1 MLTFKCKNCGAEM
14 SVDPSGSLFCE
25 YCGTRSAFSDRELLE
40 YRDYRKRMLEYL
52 RSSRD
57 VRENK
62 DSKDDF
68 LWSMAETEHFHTVQ
82 GQEIRVRYI
91 YNSEEA
97 GIRMYLARE
106 AVLYHYSGERIGDA
120 RKAVS
125 MVRDLQYPEADVRN
139 LKGCVPDYLMQYEL
153 DDGSVLLPVRREQDV
168 FPLAMFSCLDPRD
181 VAWIISRMENVCCL
195 LEYSEMG
202 HGGIDTEN
210 FFINPFTHQGML
222 LGGWY
227 LAGRKSV
234 KDDLKAIRTTAG
246 KLLGMHPEG
255 MNEPFEKF
263 LAEEPADSAFDDFAR
278 WDQVIE
284 TGFGGRR
291 FHEMEV
297 KL

>member
-25 YCGTRSAFSDRELLE
+25 YCGTTAAFSDRELLE

-52 RSSRD
+52 RSTHD
-57 VRENK
+57 LRENK
-62 DSKDDF
+62 DSKDDY
-68 LWSMAETEHFHTVQ
+68 LWSMAETECFRTQ
-82 GQEIRVRYI
+82 TGQEIRVRYI
-91 YNSEEA
+91 YTSEDR
-97 GIRMYLARE
+97 GITMYLARE
-106 AVLYHYSGERIGDA
+106 AVLYLFSGDRREDA
-120 RKAVS
+120 AKTVQ
-125 MVRDLQYPEADVRN
+125 MVRKLQYPEADVRN
-139 LKGCVPDYLMQYEL
+139 LRGCVPDFMAQYDLE
-153 DDGSVLLPVRREQDV
+153 DGSVLLPVRRPQDV

-181 VAWIISRMENVCCL
+181 VAWIISRMENLCCL
-195 LEYSEMG
+195 LEYSDMG
-202 HGGIDTEN
+202 HGGIGTET

-222 LGGWY
+222 FGDWY
-227 LAGRKSV
+227 LAGNKPV
-234 KDDLKAIRTTAG
+234 KPDLKAIRTTAG